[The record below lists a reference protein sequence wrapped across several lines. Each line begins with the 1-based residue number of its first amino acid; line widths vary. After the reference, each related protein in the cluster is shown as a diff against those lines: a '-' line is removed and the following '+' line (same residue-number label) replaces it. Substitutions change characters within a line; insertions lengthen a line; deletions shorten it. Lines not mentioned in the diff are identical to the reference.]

1 MTMLTEVAARAT
13 VRGPLGETQFT
24 DVTVLVIDGVL
35 TVNRDGR
42 TLAWFAAG
50 AWQVSFL

>member
-1 MTMLTEVAARAT
+1 MLTEVTGRCT
-13 VRGPLGETQFT
+13 VRTPLGETEFT
-24 DVTVLVIDGVL
+24 DVTMMVVDNVL

-50 AWQVSFL
+50 SWQVSFL

>member
-1 MTMLTEVAARAT
+1 MLTETADHCT
-13 VRGPLGETQFT
+13 VRSPLGESEFA
-24 DVTVLVIDGVL
+24 DVIVMVVDNVL

-50 AWQVSFL
+50 SWQVSFL